1 MKLLKYGENIIEKIN
16 KFVDKLLKIP
26 GGIYGLLSVSLGA
39 IFIFLSYLNFP
50 GYDMINNDVSVLGIG
65 PGLAPLF
72 FFISLI
78 LVGMFAIP
86 FYSFLGRILREK
98 NEKLTRR
105 AVKLSITGCI
115 ALSMIAFFPVIN
127 LVIGV
132 IHAAL
137 AVVYFVCKCL
147 SLIFFSLIMLR
158 ENNFSKIH
166 AYFGFIAAGLIVF
179 YIIVRWSIVEW
190 IVFFVIGA
198 WTIYIS
204 IFTLYEKLKI

>member
-1 MKLLKYGENIIEKIN
+1 MI
-16 KFVDKLLKIP
+16 IP

-39 IFIFLSYLNFP
+39 IFIILSYLNFP

-65 PGLAPLF
+65 PGLAPFF

-86 FYSFLGRILREK
+86 FYIFLGRFLREK
-98 NEKLTRR
+98 NEKLTKRG
-105 AVKLSITGCI
+105 VKLSIIGCI

-132 IHAAL
+132 IHVTL
-137 AVVYFVCKCL
+137 AGIYFVCKCL

-166 AYFGFIAAGLIVF
+166 AYYGFIAAGLIVF

-190 IVFFVIGA
+190 IVFFAIGA
-198 WTIYIS
+198 WTIDIS
-204 IFTLYEKLKI
+204 ISTIFYEKLKI

>member
-1 MKLLKYGENIIEKIN
+1 LKLLKYGENIIEKLN
-16 KFVDKLLKIP
+16 KFVEKLLKIP
-26 GGIYGLLSVSLGA
+26 GGVYGLLSVSLGA

-78 LVGMFAIP
+78 LAGMFAIP
-86 FYSFLGRILREK
+86 FYIFLVRFLREK
-98 NEKLTRR
+98 NEKLTKR
-105 AVKLSITGCI
+105 AVKLSIIACI

-132 IHAAL
+132 IHATL
-137 AVVYFVCKCL
+137 AGVYFVCKCL

-190 IVFFVIGA
+190 IVFFAIGA
-198 WTIYIS
+198 WTIDIS

>member
-1 MKLLKYGENIIEKIN
+1 
-16 KFVDKLLKIP
+16 
-26 GGIYGLLSVSLGA
+26 
-39 IFIFLSYLNFP
+39 
-50 GYDMINNDVSVLGIG
+50 MINNDVSVLGIG

-78 LVGMFAIP
+78 LMGMFSIP
-86 FYSFLGRILREK
+86 FYIFLGRILREE

-105 AVKLSITGCI
+105 AVKLSVIGCI

-132 IHAAL
+132 IHASL
-137 AVVYFVCKCL
+137 AGVYFVSECL
-147 SLIFFSLIMLR
+147 SLIFFSLIILR

-166 AYFGFIAAGLIVF
+166 AYYGFFTATLIVF

-190 IVFFVIGA
+190 IVFFAIGA
-198 WTIYIS
+198 WKIDIS
-204 IFTLYEKLKI
+204 ILTLLKC

>member
-1 MKLLKYGENIIEKIN
+1 
-16 KFVDKLLKIP
+16 
-26 GGIYGLLSVSLGA
+26 
-39 IFIFLSYLNFP
+39 
-50 GYDMINNDVSVLGIG
+50 MINNDVSVLGIG

-78 LVGMFAIP
+78 LIGMFAIP
-86 FYSFLGRILREK
+86 FYIFLGRILIEE

-132 IHAAL
+132 IHASL
-137 AVVYFVCKCL
+137 AVIYFVSKCL

-158 ENNFSKIH
+158 GKNFSKIH
-166 AYFGFIAAGLIVF
+166 AYYGLIVAGSIVF

-190 IVFFVIGA
+190 IVFFAIGA
-198 WTIYIS
+198 WVIDIS
-204 IFTLYEKLKI
+204 IFTLLKC